1 MRLLDTTTFEL
12 RSDSQEFFQAEGY
25 AILSHRWVGQEI
37 TFDEIA
43 QHAPS
48 LRDAGE
54 QRMKS
59 PQLDKIR
66 GACETA
72 RKQGFRWMWIDNCCI
87 NKSSAT
93 EEAESINS
101 MFKWYRDA
109 RVCITYLSDV
119 RSGVSPN
126 PPEYQAVVADSSTKE
141 GPPSARQSP
150 PNHSVFQR
158 FDRENEPSEWFRR
171 GWTLQELL
179 APRDMD
185 FYDADWKF
193 IGSKTSLARQ
203 IHHITGIDADYLTGA
218 RHFRKACIATKMSW
232 AAGRTTTRV
241 EDSAY
246 SLFGLFGVTM
256 SPQYGEGPRAFMRL
270 QQELL
275 ATTEDESLF
284 AWRMPNPAAGD
295 RYDIERSPDTSWAAG
310 EWGLLAPSPDWF
322 RGCGNVTI
330 EGRALI
336 QRPARAF
343 HLSRQGIV
351 IPIMPS
357 EQFTKYKLLLLFS
370 PLLFVGA
377 IPVWIYVIKK
387 LKKKSRGGVP
397 FTLNCWP
404 TDAGDTAAAI
414 SIFLSEV
421 PTDSYVGDQE
431 HKFKRTRCSELLL
444 VDKYALRGWSGEGVT
459 LQPEVRFG
467 S

>member
-1 MRLLDTTTFEL
+1 MFEL
-12 RSDSQEFFQAEGY
+12 RLDSQEFFQAEGY

-37 TFDEIA
+37 IFDDIA
-43 QHAPS
+43 QYAPS

-66 GACETA
+66 GACAIA
-72 RKQGFRWMWIDNCCI
+72 RKQGLRWMWIDNCCI

-126 PPEYQAVVADSSTKE
+126 PPAYHQTVAEPGIKKD
-141 GPPSARQSP
+141 PPSLSDR
-150 PNHSVFQR
+150 VFQR
-158 FDRENEPSEWFRR
+158 FNRDDEPSEWFSR

-185 FYDADWKF
+185 FYDADWRF
-193 IGSKTSLARQ
+193 IGTKASLAAQ
-203 IHHITGIDADYLTGA
+203 ISHISGIDAAYLTGA

-241 EDSAY
+241 EDMAY
-246 SLFGLFGVTM
+246 SLFGLFGITM
-256 SPQYGEGPRAFMRL
+256 TPQYGEGPRAFMRL

-295 RYDIERSPDTSWAAG
+295 RYDLERSPDTAWTSG

-330 EGRALI
+330 EGGGPVI

-357 EQFTKYKLLLLFS
+357 EQFTKYKLMMLFS
-370 PLLFVGA
+370 PLLFIGA
-377 IPVWIYVIKK
+377 IPVWMYVIKK
-387 LKKKSRGGVP
+387 MKKKSQGGVP

-404 TDAGDTAAAI
+404 TDGGDSAAAI
-414 SIFLSEV
+414 SVYLTML

-431 HKFKRTRCSELLL
+431 HKFKRTRCSELSL
-444 VDKYALRGWSGEGVT
+444 VKKYALRGWTGEGVA